1 MTPLQD
7 SGNDHRTTQPLPH
20 PLAWPHYYIEFD
32 DRQIRSWSVPVYK
45 PSVLKP
51 FSTKSMA
58 GNSRSYKGF
67 HTIALV
73 PTGRAMAEAVIRRSV
88 TVEGQYQ
95 SATTQC
101 EICGGPCGT
110 GIGFPTSTLFFP
122 CQGHSTNSPYSFM
135 HYQRYV
141 ILEIDSVLKSTI

>member
-7 SGNDHRTTQPLPH
+7 SATDHRTTQPLPH

-32 DRQIRSWSVPVYK
+32 DRQIKELVCE
-45 PSVLKP
+45 PSVLKA
-51 FSTKSMA
+51 FLTKSMA
-58 GNSRSYKGF
+58 GISRSYKGF
-67 HTIALV
+67 HTVAALV
-73 PTGRAMAEAVIRRSV
+73 PTGRSVAKAVIRPSV

-95 SATTQC
+95 SLATQC

-110 GIGFPTSTLFFP
+110 GIGFPPSTSFFP
-122 CQGHSTNSPYSFM
+122 YQGHSINSPYSFM

-141 ILEIDSVLKSTI
+141 TLKIDSVLNSTI